1 MFTLNK
7 KTYMIFKKKIE
18 ENNDWKTIKIQKTC
32 VAVEQPSY
40 KQWFSEYVKPI
51 RQYTV
56 KHPQYNFK

>member
-1 MFTLNK
+1 
-7 KTYMIFKKKIE
+7 MIFKKKVE
-18 ENNDWKTIKIQKTC
+18 ENNDWKVIKIQKTC

-40 KQWFSEYVKPI
+40 EQWFSEYVKPV